1 MNKTQRAES
10 ERTIGSG
17 QFPPEADQPSA
28 EAKNYFVT
36 LKVYDVLG
44 REVKTL
50 VNEQQSTG
58 RHSITFNAAG
68 LSDGVYFYRIIAGGF
83 VETKKLLLMK

>member
-28 EAKNYFVT
+28 EAK
-36 LKVYDVLG
+36 
-44 REVKTL
+44 
-50 VNEQQSTG
+50 STW
-58 RHSITFNAAG
+58 R
-68 LSDGVYFYRIIAGGF
+68 VGGGWLA
-83 VETKKLLLMK
+83 KHKLLVQENSKQVAVGNWP